1 MSGVPAAESEL
12 VDGDADVGPRI
23 AYDRGV
29 EAVADGHAAGCG
41 YRGLCFEQVELHEGA
56 EYARQ
61 GAAGDAGAG
70 DEVAPCAPRV
80 AGDEVEH
87 LEVGGTRDRTE
98 YVLCDVLG
106 EVLGPECHGAI
117 LPALHLWKVA
127 EIFSHLI

>member
-1 MSGVPAAESEL
+1 M
-12 VDGDADVGPRI
+12 DGL
-23 AYDRGV
+23 
-29 EAVADGHAAGCG
+29 AAGCG
-41 YRGLCFEQVELHEGA
+41 ERGCCDEQVELHEGA
-56 EYARQ
+56 EDSRE

-70 DEVAPCAPRV
+70 DEVAPCAPGV

-87 LEVGGTRDRTE
+87 LEVGGARDRTE